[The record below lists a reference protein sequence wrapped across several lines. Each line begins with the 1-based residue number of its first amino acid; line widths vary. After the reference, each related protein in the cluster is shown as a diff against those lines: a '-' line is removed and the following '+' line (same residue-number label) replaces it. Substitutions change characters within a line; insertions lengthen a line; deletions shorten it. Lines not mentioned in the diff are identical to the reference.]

1 MSTAFD
7 PAARAG
13 AILEVDL
20 AGIAA
25 NWRLVAR
32 AAEPARCAAVVKAN
46 AYGLGAAPVARALA
60 AAGCRMF
67 FVATLDEGIL
77 VRQALGDKPEIAV
90 FNGPFPGTAA
100 EFAAHSL
107 IPVLNEPGQIAQW
120 AAAAP
125 RVLRDAPRLRR
136 DAPQDEDHSFLASK
150 AHSHPEEA
158 APGSGLRPARGQAPR
173 PSRGTHRHSSK
184 SRGSAILHVDT
195 GMARLGVDAGEFA
208 AIVDNP
214 PPFAWRAVISH
225 LACADRPDHPLNQ
238 RQLAGF
244 AAAAARLPGVT
255 ASLAASSGIFLGPS
269 YHFDLVRPGA
279 ALFGVNPQP
288 GRPNPL
294 RRIVRLCGKIVQL
307 RQIDRGQSVGYGAAH
322 VMEAPGRAAI
332 VAVGYADGWLRSLSH
347 RGCGYLAGTRVPLLG
362 RVSMDLVTFD
372 VSAVPEG
379 LAHPGAIIELLGA
392 DYGVDDAAADAGTIG
407 YEILCALGSR
417 YHRVYRGSPAL
428 DSPALAAGGM
438 NLPE

>member
-1 MSTAFD
+1 MTSD

-13 AILEVDL
+13 AIIEIDL

-25 NWRLVAR
+25 NWRLLARR
-32 AAEPARCAAVVKAN
+32 AAPARCAAVVKAN
-46 AYGLGAAPVARALA
+46 GYGLGAAPVALALA

-77 VRQALGDKPEIAV
+77 LRRALGETPEIAV
-90 FNGPFPGTAA
+90 FNGPLPGTAA
-100 EFAAHSL
+100 EFAAQKL
-107 IPVLNEPGQIAQW
+107 IPVLNEPGQIEEW
-120 AAAAP
+120 AAMASG
-125 RVLRDAPRLRR
+125 VLRDASLRA
-136 DAPQDEDHSFLASK
+136 APQDDGRLAMASTEPR
-150 AHSHPEEA
+150 HPEEA
-158 APGSGLRPARGQAPR
+158 AER
-173 PSRGTHRHSSK
+173 PSRRTHDVASATSTP
-184 SRGSAILHVDT
+184 AILHVDT
-195 GMARLGVDAGEFA
+195 GMARLGLGAGEFA
-208 AIVDNP
+208 FVVENA

-225 LACADRPDHPLNQ
+225 LACADSPDHPLNERQ
-238 RQLAGF
+238 RAGF
-244 AAAAARLPGVT
+244 AVAAARLSGVT
-255 ASLAASSGIFLGPS
+255 ASLSASSGIFLGPA

-294 RRIVRLCGKIVQL
+294 RQIVRLFGKIVQV
-307 RQIDRGQSVGYGAAH
+307 RQIDTGESVGYGAAH
-322 VMEAPGRAAI
+322 TMTAAGRAAI

-379 LAHPGAIIELLGA
+379 LAHPGAMIELLGA

-417 YHRVYRGSPAL
+417 YHRVYRDFPAL
-428 DSPALAAGGM
+428 DPPHVIPAG
-438 NLPE
+438 